1 MLDYEEE
8 ENAKKKLIEDRDKR
22 RKDQELSDL
31 KKVLS
36 FVEGRRL
43 MWRVLDEAGVFRS
56 TFNSN
61 ALNMAFMEGNRN
73 IGLVLFNEIL
83 KASPNS
89 FTQMQR
95 EYISDKKSEINGDKK
110 Q

>member
-1 MLDYEEE
+1 MLDYEDE

-36 FVEGRRL
+36 IVEGRRL
-43 MWRVLDEAGVFRS
+43 MWRILSEAGVFRS
-56 TFNSN
+56 SFNSN
-61 ALNMAFMEGNRN
+61 ALNMAFSEGNRN
-73 IGLVLFNEIL
+73 IGLLMLNEML
-83 KASPNS
+83 KVSPNS

-95 EYISDKKSEINGDKK
+95 EYISDQKSEINGDKK